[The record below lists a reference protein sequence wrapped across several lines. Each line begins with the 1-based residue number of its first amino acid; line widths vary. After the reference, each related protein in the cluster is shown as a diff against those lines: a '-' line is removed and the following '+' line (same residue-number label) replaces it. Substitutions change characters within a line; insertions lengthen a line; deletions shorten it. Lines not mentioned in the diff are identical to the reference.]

1 MKGLSSFCTGLGLMN
16 SEEPSSHLAPMPLSP
31 LRRNLRYCSYDA
43 LVGTPFCF
51 LLQPGNFIIAALLVS
66 VFKLT
71 PAVYGLISALPFLAN
86 FAQVFLMPLISRSYS
101 AKTISVT
108 MVFLQALCWLTM
120 AALMPLLPIDNPE
133 ISGKWWIALFLISAV
148 LSSMAGVS
156 WISWIREW
164 VPQGLLGKYFGLR
177 NRLAQ
182 FSQISF
188 LLITG
193 WLINRL
199 SNSILAFQFILVVS
213 CLLRLVSGW
222 YQWKTSTETSI
233 HSHPRTSLNWRDQL
247 AVLLQTKPCLWFIA
261 YSAAWGFAASL
272 FSPFVSIF
280 MYEELNLSVQQ
291 VSTIVI
297 VASVG
302 GAVSASAWGKLAD
315 RFGNKPVMLFCMIL
329 WQAQNFLWCIV
340 SPANHWILY
349 PMWVFGGVM
358 GAGFTL
364 TLFNLQLKII
374 PAQAKTLAISVNIA
388 VGSLLT
394 AVGPILGGKILEWA
408 LSGNTPAIDVY
419 HRVFFFTPVLSL
431 LACLLLIRVRESSA
445 SPLSS
450 VVGAMRNIRTLSS
463 IFGAS
468 FLADYMFVKTQKRTT
483 PTSRS

>member
-1 MKGLSSFCTGLGLMN
+1 
-16 SEEPSSHLAPMPLSP
+16 MPNSP

-66 VFKLT
+66 LFKLT

-101 AKTISVT
+101 AKTISVAT
-108 MVFLQALCWLTM
+108 VSLQAVCWLIM
-120 AALMPLLPIDNPE
+120 AALMPFLPIDNPE
-133 ISGKWWIALFLISAV
+133 ISGKWWLALFLVSAV
-148 LSSMAGVS
+148 LSAMAGVS
-156 WISWIREW
+156 WVSWIREW

-193 WLINRL
+193 WLINQL

-213 CLLRLVSGW
+213 SLLRLVSGW
-222 YQWKTSTETSI
+222 YQWKTATETSL
-233 HSHPRTSLNWRDQL
+233 HSHQRTSLNWRDQL

-261 YSAAWGFAASL
+261 FSAAWGFAASL
-272 FSPFVSIF
+272 FGPFASIF
-280 MYEELNLSVQQ
+280 MYEELKLSVQH

-302 GAVSASAWGKLAD
+302 GAVSATAWGKLAD

-329 WQAQNFLWCIV
+329 WQAPNFLLCIV
-340 SPANHWILY
+340 TPANQWILY

-388 VGSLLT
+388 VASLLT
-394 AVGPILGGKILEWA
+394 AAGPILGGKILEWA

-468 FLADYMFVKTQKRTT
+468 FLADYMFVKTQKRPT
-483 PTSRS
+483 PGSPR